1 VAGSKMKWLRKWS
14 RILHRD
20 VGYLFIGTS
29 LIYGLSGIALN
40 HLKDWNPS
48 YSVQVKAIDSDL
60 NLFKGAPDEAIF
72 KLVETEGSKL
82 TYKSHYYPADTI
94 LKVFLKGG
102 STLVVNTNTGQG
114 RAEFLKKRPVFY
126 EVNYLHYN
134 PNAWWMWFSDLYAV
148 ALIFLS
154 LTSFFIV
161 KGKKGAWGR
170 GGIYIAIGVLIPI
183 IFLMIFS

>member
-1 VAGSKMKWLRKWS
+1 
-14 RILHRD
+14 
-20 VGYLFIGTS
+20 VGYFFIGTS
-29 LIYGLSGIALN
+29 LIYGISGIALN

-48 YSVQVKAIDSDL
+48 YSVHVENVTTDL
-60 NLFKGAPDEAIF
+60 QLAKGAPDETIL
-72 KLVETEGSKL
+72 KLVEANGNKL
-82 TYKSHYYPADTI
+82 TYKSHYYPVDTM

-102 STLVVNTNTGQG
+102 STLIVNTNTGIG
-114 RAEFLKKRPVFY
+114 KAEFLRKRPVFY

-134 PNAWWMWFSDLYAV
+134 PNAWWMWFSDVYAV

-170 GGIYIAIGVLIPI
+170 GGIYIAIGIIIPI
-183 IFLMIFS
+183 IFLIIFS